1 MRATVRRLA
10 RAAGVLLAAIAG
22 LTVLYGVVAVAAAL
36 LPWGMV
42 PRDGAPLHPV
52 YLLWSDIHSDIVL
65 PVRGLSVDWQAVL
78 GDPDV
83 PQPLPEGGW
92 LAFGWGSESF
102 YRDVP
107 TMADMTPAIVARA
120 LLLDQTV
127 VHVAPLPDPMWIVPE
142 RRLTLF
148 VSEESVVALEQHVLA
163 TLVRDGA
170 GRADALAGAT
180 YGYGDAFFR
189 AEGRY
194 NPVRTCNRWTGEGLR
209 SAGIA
214 AGFWTPFVQSI
225 TWVLGSD
232 AERAAAAGG

>member
-1 MRATVRRLA
+1 M
-10 RAAGVLLAAIAG
+10 AG
-22 LTVLYGVVAVAAAL
+22 LVGLAVLYGALSAIGAVIPL
-36 LPWGMV
+36 GTV
-42 PRDGAPLHPV
+42 GREGAPLHPV
-52 YLLWSDIHSDIVL
+52 YLLWSDIHTDIVL
-65 PVRGLSVDWQAVL
+65 PVRGVSVDWQDVL

-83 PQPLPEGGW
+83 PQPVPEGGW
-92 LAFGWGSESF
+92 LAFGWGPESF

-127 VHVAPLPDPMWIVPE
+127 VHVAPVPDPMWIVPE
-142 RRLTLF
+142 RRRTLF
-148 VSEESVVALEQHVLA
+148 VSEASLRALEQHVLA
-163 TLVRDGA
+163 TLFRDGA
-170 GRADALAGAT
+170 GRADALPGAT

-194 NPVRTCNRWTGEGLR
+194 NPVRTCNQWTGEGLR